1 MNGMEKE
8 KGAYLLV
15 VEGESSRVFPLPS
28 GGGVTIGS
36 GSGASLR
43 LKDGE
48 VADIALRLDIS
59 GHDIVLNPVAGKD
72 VRVNNHS
79 LRGQLYLACGDT
91 ISIGSATLVLNA
103 KTGRAAAQTRLDF
116 RGLRA
121 RLVEEVERS
130 TRTGR
135 PVAVMAINLGE
146 VGGAAMAEARDIV
159 NRMLRLVDIVG
170 WTGDCEAIAILPE
183 TGETASIPAGRIIN
197 ALGAAAPGAAAG
209 IALCPHD
216 ARDAD
221 SLIAGA
227 RLAASGAAAGEARRV
242 YDMARVMKVGEH
254 SLIAV
259 DPAMN
264 RVLSLVERLA
274 ASDIPV
280 LVTGET
286 GAGKELIAV
295 ALHEWSGRRGL
306 PFVAIN
312 CAAVAE
318 TLFESELFGHVR
330 GAFTDAVKDKAG
342 LFEKAD
348 HGTLLLDEI
357 GELPQRLQ
365 PKLLRVLETGRVSRV
380 GSSKEKEVSVR
391 VVASTNRDLE
401 DDVQKGA
408 FRRDLF
414 FRLAAS
420 RVVVPPLRDRP
431 LDIPVLA
438 RAFLEEA
445 CAGKGRGPIII
456 DPEAVRRLCAYDWP
470 GNIRELKNMVELCA
484 VMVDAGKEVLEP
496 RDLPEAI
503 VGSLAPW
510 LAPKARAV
518 DTDKSHNVFGSFE
531 KRQYQSL
538 KDELMQ
544 LERLRIEQA
553 LEAGGGVQ
561 VRAAELLAMP
571 LRTLVSK
578 LKSYGIDS
586 GDYKRGGQGDDK
598 E

>member
-1 MNGMEKE
+1 MNGTEKQ

-15 VEGESSRVFPLPS
+15 VEGDSSRVFPLPPE
-28 GGGVTIGS
+28 GKVTIGS
-36 GSGASLR
+36 ADSASIKLR
-43 LKDGE
+43 QGKI
-48 VADIALRLDIS
+48 ADIALRMEVS
-59 GHDIVLNPVAGKD
+59 GHDIVLNPVDAQG
-72 VRVNNHS
+72 VRVNNSPLTVQRS
-79 LRGQLYLACGDT
+79 LVGGDSIT
-91 ISIGSATLVLNA
+91 IGSATLVLHT
-103 KTGRAAAQTRLDF
+103 KTGREAAQTRLDF
-116 RGLRA
+116 RGLQA
-121 RLVEEVERS
+121 RLVEELERS

-135 PVAVMAINLGE
+135 PLAVMAIDLGE
-146 VGGAAMAEARDIV
+146 TGGSSASEARDIV
-159 NRMLRLVDIVG
+159 NQALRLVDVVAWSG
-170 WTGDCEAIAILPE
+170 EKEALAILPE
-183 TGETASIPAGRIIN
+183 TGETASIPAGRIMG
-197 ALGAAAPGAAAG
+197 ALEAAAPEAAVG

-216 ARDAD
+216 GRDVD

-227 RLAASGAAAGEARRV
+227 RLAVSGAAAGEAKRV
-242 YDMARVMKVGEH
+242 GDMARVMKAGNH
-254 SLIAV
+254 SLVAV
-259 DPAMN
+259 DPAMD

-274 ASDIPV
+274 PSDIPV

-286 GAGKELIAV
+286 GVGKELIAV
-295 ALHEWSGRRGL
+295 ALHEWSGHRGR

-318 TLFESELFGHVR
+318 TLFESELFGHAK
-330 GAFTDAVKDKAG
+330 GAFTDAVRDKAG
-342 LFEKAD
+342 LFEEAD
-348 HGTLLLDEI
+348 NGTLLLDEI

-365 PKLLRVLETGRVSRV
+365 PKLLRVLEMGRVSRV

-391 VVASTNRDLE
+391 VVAATNRDLE
-401 DDVQKGA
+401 DDVGKGT

-438 RAFLEEA
+438 RFFLEEA
-445 CAGKGRGPIII
+445 CAGKGRGQIVI
-456 DPEAVRRLCAYDWP
+456 DPEAMRRLCAYDWP

-484 VMVDAGKEVLEP
+484 AVADAGKELLEP

-510 LAPKARAV
+510 LAPKTV
-518 DTDKSHNVFGSFE
+518 STGPEESKSAFGPFE
-531 KRQYQSL
+531 KRQFTSL
-538 KDELMQ
+538 KEEIRQ

-586 GDYKRGGQGDDK
+586 GDYKRGGQGDEK